1 MALGIPRNQERSL
14 EDGLFEALNMLSNMF
29 LETGSRYFWQT
40 LVEEH
45 LSAKFQRSSKCSW
58 HFHRSALPVIRH
70 SDIPKDLNLQ

>member
-45 LSAKFQRSSKCSW
+45 LSAKFNVVPNAVGTFTGLLS
-58 HFHRSALPVIRH
+58 L
-70 SDIPKDLNLQ
+70 